1 MATAMSATGNSDA
14 DAVLAFWFGTLRDGL
29 AEDGVRK
36 LWFQSGPE
44 RDAEIRERFGALLE
58 DAAAGRLEHWRTT
71 PRGALAYI
79 VLCDQFARQIHR
91 GGSAAYAT
99 DGRALEAARALVASG
114 ADLGLELDERV
125 FVYMPFEHAESREH
139 QHTCVGLFAALRDAT
154 PQGKRDRTGVFL
166 QHAHQH
172 RDIVLRFGR
181 FPHRNRVLGRAS
193 TAEEEAFLEDASD
206 FGQGGR

>member
-1 MATAMSATGNSDA
+1 MGTSGNA
-14 DAVLAFWFGTLRDGL
+14 AAEAVLDFWFGTLTDGF
-29 AEDGVRK
+29 ADDRVRK
-36 LWFQSGPE
+36 LWFQSSPE

-58 DAAAGRLEHWRTT
+58 EAAAGGLEDWLAT

-91 GGSAAYAT
+91 GGPAAFAT
-99 DGRALEAARALVASG
+99 DGRALEAARNLIASA

-125 FVYMPFEHAESREH
+125 FVYMPFEHAESREL
-139 QHTCVGLFAALRDAT
+139 QHTSVGLFSALRDAT
-154 PQGKRDRTGVFL
+154 PQGRRDRTGVFL

-181 FPHRNRVLGRAS
+181 FPHRNAVLGRPS
-193 TAEEEAFLEDASD
+193 TAAEEAFLEDAPD
-206 FGQGGR
+206 FGQSRR